1 MQTKR
6 IKIITVSPK
15 SRKELMEK
23 YGCSQVTL
31 YEALRYHTHNERAD
45 AIRKDAVEN
54 FGGVENRKLV
64 FSY

>member
-1 MQTKR
+1 M
-6 IKIITVSPK
+6 SPK

-54 FGGVENRKLV
+54 FGGVENKKLV